1 MIKDYYI
8 MRNGAP
14 TLIDG
19 RATGRLRFGAIPL
32 KYGED
37 PASDG
42 LFAGND
48 VVLIRYAD
56 ILLLRAEALNEL
68 HGPNQES
75 IDLINQ
81 VRDRAFDND
90 PSKRVSLSMFEN
102 QQSLKDYILQER
114 QFELLFEG
122 ERRADLIRHD
132 KYISFARD
140 RGVTNAMAH
149 HVRYPLPSFIIIE
162 GQGNIK
168 QNEGYN

>member
-1 MIKDYYI
+1 
-8 MRNGAP
+8 
-14 TLIDG
+14 
-19 RATGRLRFGAIPL
+19 L

-42 LFAGND
+42 LFCGTD
-48 VVLIRYAD
+48 IVLIRYAD
-56 ILLLRAEALNEL
+56 ILLLRAEALNEIN
-68 HGPNQES
+68 GPNQES

-81 VRDRAFDND
+81 IRDRAFNNN
-90 PSKRVSLSMFEN
+90 PAKKVNLSMFADK
-102 QQSLKDYILQER
+102 QSLNDYILQER

-132 KYISFARD
+132 KYIQQAQD
-140 RGVTNAMAH
+140 RGVTNAQPH

-168 QNEGYN
+168 QNYGYN